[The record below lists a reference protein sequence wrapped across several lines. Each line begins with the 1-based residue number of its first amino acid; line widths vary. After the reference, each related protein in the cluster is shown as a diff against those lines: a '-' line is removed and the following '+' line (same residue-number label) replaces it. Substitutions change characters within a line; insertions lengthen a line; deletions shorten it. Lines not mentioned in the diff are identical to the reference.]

1 MKSKDFERTH
11 VRNVGLLSH
20 SGGGKTSLAEAILF
34 DTGEISRLGTVN
46 DGTTTMDY
54 DADETKRH
62 ISINAALGF
71 CEWQRHRVTL
81 IDTPGAAN
89 FIADTYGA
97 LRVMDGAILL
107 VSAESG
113 VKAQT
118 ERVWQWVEQFS
129 LPCVVFMNEMDHE
142 RANFAQALGIAQ
154 KAFGNKLVPVQI
166 PLGEGG
172 QLQGVIDL
180 IRMRALVYRNDL
192 NGTVAETAIP
202 DAHQELA
209 SQFQS
214 QLIERIAESNDE
226 LLEKYLEQGE
236 LSMEELSTALR
247 AATLRGDL
255 APLAVGSALRNI
267 GIHPLLDLVV
277 DFLPSPLERPPVEGT
292 RPRSSDVVVR
302 QPSEKEP
309 LAALVFKTIADPYAG
324 KLNLFRVFSGQLSSD
339 STVYNSTRDERERIG
354 QVFMLQG
361 KAQTPV
367 GVAAVGDIV
376 AVAKL
381 KTTATGDTLCD
392 EKDPIVLPA
401 IEFPKP
407 SISFA
412 VEPKSKADEEKVSQG
427 LARLMEEDPTLHVG
441 RDAQTR
447 ELLVSGLGEQ
457 HLEVVVDRLRRKF
470 GCDVEMRTPRVPYKE
485 TIRSST
491 KVQGRYKRQSGG
503 RGQYGDCWLEIEP
516 LPRSGGFEF
525 VDKIVGGVIPRN
537 YIPSVEKGVQ
547 EAMERGPL
555 AGYPA
560 VDMKVTV
567 YDGSFHPVDSSDMA
581 FKIAGS
587 MGFKKGVIQAD
598 PVLLEPIMTMEIA
611 VPEDTMGD
619 VIGDLNARRGRVLG
633 MDGVGNTKVI
643 RAQMPMAEVL
653 RYASNLRSMTG
664 GRGNFTM
671 EFSHY
676 EEVPPHLAE
685 RIIAEAA
692 REKEEKE

>member
-1 MKSKDFERTH
+1 
-11 VRNVGLLSH
+11 
-20 SGGGKTSLAEAILF
+20 
-34 DTGEISRLGTVN
+34 
-46 DGTTTMDY
+46 
-54 DADETKRH
+54 
-62 ISINAALGF
+62 
-71 CEWQRHRVTL
+71 
-81 IDTPGAAN
+81 
-89 FIADTYGA
+89 
-97 LRVMDGAILL
+97 
-107 VSAESG
+107 
-113 VKAQT
+113 
-118 ERVWQWVEQFS
+118 
-129 LPCVVFMNEMDHE
+129 
-142 RANFAQALGIAQ
+142 
-154 KAFGNKLVPVQI
+154 
-166 PLGEGG
+166 
-172 QLQGVIDL
+172 
-180 IRMRALVYRNDL
+180 
-192 NGTVAETAIP
+192 
-202 DAHQELA
+202 
-209 SQFQS
+209 
-214 QLIERIAESNDE
+214 
-226 LLEKYLEQGE
+226 
-236 LSMEELSTALR
+236 
-247 AATLRGDL
+247 
-255 APLAVGSALRNI
+255 
-267 GIHPLLDLVV
+267 
-277 DFLPSPLERPPVEGT
+277 
-292 RPRSSDVVVR
+292 
-302 QPSEKEP
+302 
-309 LAALVFKTIADPYAG
+309 VFKTIADPYAG

-354 QVFMLQG
+354 QIFMLQG
-361 KAQTPV
+361 KTQTPV
-367 GVAAVGDIV
+367 GQAVVGDIV

-381 KTTATGDTLCD
+381 RSTATGDTLCD

-427 LARLMEEDPTLHVG
+427 LARLIEEDPTLHVG
-441 RDAQTR
+441 RDLQTR

-457 HLEVVVDRLRRKF
+457 HLEVMVDRLRRKF
-470 GCDVEMRTPRVPYKE
+470 GCDVEMKTPRVPYKE
-485 TIRSST
+485 TIRSTT
-491 KVQGRYKRQSGG
+491 KVQGRFKRQSGG

-525 VDKIVGGVIPRN
+525 VDRIVGGAIPRN

-547 EAMERGPL
+547 EAMEHGPL

-598 PVLLEPIMTMEIA
+598 PVLLEPIMTMEIT

-619 VIGDLNARRGRVLG
+619 VIGDLNSRRGRVLG

-643 RAQMPMAEVL
+643 RAQVPMAEVL

>member
-20 SGGGKTSLAEAILF
+20 NGGGKTSLAEAILF

-46 DGTTTMDY
+46 DGTTTLDY
-54 DADETKRH
+54 DPDETKRH
-62 ISINAALGF
+62 ISINAAFGF
-71 CEWQRHRVTL
+71 CEWRRHRITL
-81 IDTPGAAN
+81 LDTPGAAN
-89 FIADTYGA
+89 FIADTYSA
-97 LRVMDGAILL
+97 LRVMDGAVLL
-107 VSAESG
+107 ISGESG

-118 ERVWQWVEQFS
+118 ERVWQWIEQFG
-129 LPCVVFMNEMDHE
+129 LPRIVLMNEMDHE
-142 RANFAQALGIAQ
+142 RANFAQALAIAQ
-154 KAFGNKLVPVQI
+154 KAFGNKLVPVHV
-166 PLGEGG
+166 PMGEGANFH
-172 QLQGVIDL
+172 GVIDL
-180 IRMRALVYRNDL
+180 LRMRAVVYRNDL
-192 NGTVAETAIP
+192 GGTQEETEIP
-202 DAHQELA
+202 AAYQEQA
-209 SQFQS
+209 YQYRS
-214 QLIERIAESNDE
+214 QLIERAAESDDE

-236 LSMEELSTALR
+236 LSTEELTTALR

-255 APLAVGSALRNI
+255 APLASGSALRNI

-277 DFLPSPLERPPVEGT
+277 DFLPSPLERPAVEGT
-292 RPRSSDVVVR
+292 RPRGTEVVR
-302 QPSEKEP
+302 RQPAEKEP
-309 LAALVFKTIADPYAG
+309 LSALVFKTIADPFAG
-324 KLNLFRVFSGQLSSD
+324 KLTLFRVFSGQLTSD
-339 STVYNSTRDERERIG
+339 STVYNASRDERERIG
-354 QVFMLQG
+354 QIFMLQG
-361 KAQTPV
+361 KTQTPV
-367 GVAAVGDIV
+367 GQASVGDIV

-381 KTTATGDTLCD
+381 KVTATGDSLTD
-392 EKDPIVLPA
+392 ERDPLILPV

-470 GCDVEMRTPRVPYKE
+470 GCDVEMKTPRVPYKE

-537 YIPSVEKGVQ
+537 YIPSVEKGVA

-555 AGYPA
+555 AGYPV

-598 PVLLEPIMTMEIA
+598 PVLLEPIMTMEIT
-611 VPEDTMGD
+611 VPEEDMGD

-633 MDGVGNTKVI
+633 MDGVGNTKAI
-643 RAQMPMAEVL
+643 RAQVPMAEVL

-685 RIIAEAA
+685 RIITEAA